1 MPGMARVSSSGDNTG
16 FFGLPRTITGQVPA
30 PCVISLQAVDVTSS
44 SSSQNEPQ
52 KLDALT
58 GGAFSAPTSGERA
71 ARLREWLATDPSVE
85 SMQEVFREMST
96 RDKGAAKAL
105 REKLDELRRAKAQDT
120 LALEWAHKGEALR
133 DAPRINLADAM
144 AWQRDAA
151 KAGAPLSRE
160 PLSTLKNQLAERVK
174 GIEDLQHRAQVQREA
189 SMMMAQRIEMLST
202 KPWEEAQ
209 SQRDTLSADLQRLQ
223 ADGQAL
229 SSDANWA
236 CVDARFPPMLQASG
250 QQLTAVWEAFDA
262 ALTHTVQAAS
272 DPALDLPA
280 VPAWADQLRAART
293 GTSVAPAPAKPRI
306 DPAQRAQAQ
315 AAVQAVLS
323 VLEQE
328 LAQGHGKAS
337 AGAAAAVRQALREQG
352 RWLDEKFEHHAQGV
366 LAAASELEG
375 WQRWRADQIRQDLVT
390 RAEAL
395 FKKVVEK
402 VPAAGPAQSAGDKTP
417 AQDTA
422 LPEAAAPTADQ
433 ADHPTA
439 TEAGDTATAADAVV
453 SAPAIPDPAIP
464 APAAATK
471 DRITWVPAVGGRKM
485 QEALRQLREEWKQ
498 TDQGG
503 LPNHG
508 LWKRFDQA
516 CNRAHKVVE
525 SWLDKVRAES
535 AEHRAQRLA
544 LIEELKAW
552 ATAHAAG
559 PDWKAVNRALYQFSD
574 RWREAGH
581 VSEKVFNEVQPL
593 WKAAFQEA
601 QAPLAAVQKAS
612 LAQRHALI
620 EEAKALSAE
629 PFLRIDAVKTLQQR
643 WQQES
648 QVVALDRRQE
658 QKLWDAFRKPIDEA
672 FQRKTQQRE
681 QAAAAVSA
689 VDQAVIQ
696 AAKALETATQRGDAA
711 QIRAAMQ
718 ALELATRGQAA
729 AGAAASAAP
738 AAIAGPASSAPADT
752 GAGADTTGASTE
764 SSQQSAATEAV
775 AGTPAEQASAA
786 SESVADSALS
796 ADGSA
801 SSPEAVNLE
810 SAADGATHTDAG
822 AGEPATAAQADT
834 PETPAAEA
842 APPAPVPTVAKKP
855 VVAVRGDDRPGQKR
869 TEPATGRDGR
879 GARPGD
885 RGRPGGP
892 GGPGGRD
899 GRDTRGPRD
908 GARGFDRRDGR
919 DGREGFDARGPRL
932 GDTAFRAQRNA
943 LEQAQQTLRKL
954 AAQAHG
960 EALTQLL
967 TAWEQRQA
975 DQVPPLKELGSR
987 LQAPQRQA
995 WVQAVSQTP
1004 SGDAAE
1010 ALLRL
1015 EMAADVPS
1023 PAAQVPARRALQLHM
1038 LTRRNDPAPAQTWT
1052 QDAARVLGAN
1062 YDAEQARR
1070 LQTALKGLLKT
1081 S

>member
-1 MPGMARVSSSGDNTG
+1 MT
-16 FFGLPRTITGQVPA
+16 
-30 PCVISLQAVDVTSS
+30 S
-44 SSSQNEPQ
+44 SSSQNDTQ
-52 KLDALT
+52 TLDTLT

-71 ARLREWLATDPSVE
+71 ARLRVWLATDPSVE

-105 REKLDELRRAKAQDT
+105 REKLDELRRAKAQDS
-120 LALEWAHKGEALR
+120 LAQEWALKGEALR

-160 PLSTLKNQLAERVK
+160 PLSTLKVQLAERVK

-189 SMMMAQRIEMLST
+189 SMMMAQRIEILST
-202 KPWEEAQ
+202 KPWEEAH
-209 SQRDTLSADLQRLQ
+209 SQRDALAADLQRLQ
-223 ADGQAL
+223 ADAQAL
-229 SSDANWA
+229 TSDANWA

-272 DPALDLPA
+272 DLTLELPA

-293 GTSVAPAPAKPRI
+293 GTALAPAPTKPRI

-315 AAVQAVLS
+315 AAVQAVLT

-402 VPAAGPAQSAGDKTP
+402 VPATGPAKLSADKTP
-417 AQDTA
+417 PRVTA
-422 LPEAAAPTADQ
+422 VPEASEVAVPTADQ
-433 ADHPTA
+433 PDHALIAQTSESTGVA
-439 TEAGDTATAADAVV
+439 E
-453 SAPAIPDPAIP
+453 
-464 APAAATK
+464 AAATTAASTAATVTDATTADASDASAAVAAVQATPAPTK
-471 DRITWVPAVGGRKM
+471 ERITWVPAMGGRKM

-552 ATAHAAG
+552 AAAHAAG

-593 WKAAFQEA
+593 WKAAFHEA

-629 PFLRIDAVKTLQQR
+629 PHLRIDAVKSLQQR

-681 QAAAAVSA
+681 QAAAALSA
-689 VDQAVIQ
+689 LDQAVIQ

-718 ALELATRGQAA
+718 ALEQATRGQAA
-729 AGAAASAAP
+729 AAAAAAT
-738 AAIAGPASSAPADT
+738 AAHAEATASSSPDQAS
-752 GAGADTTGASTE
+752 ADTTTE
-764 SSQQSAATEAV
+764 T
-775 AGTPAEQASAA
+775 ASALPPQ
-786 SESVADSALS
+786 DLALG
-796 ADGSA
+796 ANDA
-801 SSPEAVNLE
+801 TTDTPDNTAEEAAE
-810 SAADGATHTDAG
+810 SATAT
-822 AGEPATAAQADT
+822 QSDT
-834 PETPAAEA
+834 SELPAAEA
-842 APPAPVPTVAKKP
+842 AAAVPPAPAPTVAKKP

-892 GGPGGRD
+892 GGRDGRD
-899 GRDTRGPRD
+899 GRDARGPRD
-908 GARGFDRRDGR
+908 SARGFDRRDGR
-919 DGREGFDARGPRL
+919 DGRDGADARGPRL

-975 DQVPPLKELGSR
+975 DQVPPLKELGAR

-995 WVQAVSQTP
+995 WVQAVSQAP

-1023 PAAQVPARRALQLHM
+1023 PAAQVPARRALQLQM

-1052 QDAARVLGAN
+1052 QDTARVLGAS

-1081 S
+1081 G

>member
-1 MPGMARVSSSGDNTG
+1 M
-16 FFGLPRTITGQVPA
+16 
-30 PCVISLQAVDVTSS
+30 TSS
-44 SSSQNEPQ
+44 SLQPDTQ

-71 ARLREWLATDPSVE
+71 ARLREWMATDPSVE
-85 SMQEVFREMST
+85 VMQEVFREMSA

-105 REKLDELRRAKAQDT
+105 RERLDELRRAKAQDS
-120 LALEWAHKGEALR
+120 LALEWAQKGEALR

-160 PLSTLKNQLAERVK
+160 PLSTLKIQLAERVK

-209 SQRDTLSADLQRLQ
+209 SQRDTLATDLQRLQ
-223 ADGQAL
+223 ADAHAL
-229 SSDANWA
+229 TGDANWA
-236 CVDARFPPMLQASG
+236 CVDARFPPMLQSSG
-250 QQLTAVWEAFDA
+250 QQLQAVWEAFDA
-262 ALTHTVQAAS
+262 ALSHTVKAAT
-272 DPALDLPA
+272 DPTLELPA

-293 GTSVAPAPAKPRI
+293 GTAVATAPAKPRI

-315 AAVQAVLS
+315 AAVQAVLA

-337 AGAAAAVRQALREQG
+337 AGAAAAVRQALREHG

-375 WQRWRADQIRQDLVT
+375 WQRWRADQLRQELVA

-402 VPAAGPAQSAGDKTP
+402 MPAAGQTQADQAPEPEAAEVPSTAQAESVPAAGAEGEAVTAKAQ
-417 AQDTA
+417 AQVA
-422 LPEAAAPTADQ
+422 KE
-433 ADHPTA
+433 
-439 TEAGDTATAADAVV
+439 
-453 SAPAIPDPAIP
+453 
-464 APAAATK
+464 
-471 DRITWVPAVGGRKM
+471 RITWVPAMGGRKM
-485 QEALRQLREEWKQ
+485 QETLRQLREEWKQ

-503 LPNHG
+503 LPNHA

-525 SWLDKVRAES
+525 TWLDKVRAES
-535 AEHRAQRLA
+535 AEHRAHRLA
-544 LIEELKAW
+544 LIDELKTW
-552 ATAHAAG
+552 AVAHAAG
-559 PDWKAVNRALYQFSD
+559 PDWKAVSRALHQFSD

-593 WKAAFQEA
+593 WKTAFHEA
-601 QAPLAAVQKAS
+601 QAALAAVQKSS
-612 LAQRHALI
+612 LTQRHALI
-620 EEAKALSAE
+620 EEAKALAAE
-629 PFLRIDAVKTLQQR
+629 PHLRIDAVKALQQR

-648 QVVALDRRQE
+648 LVVALDRRQE

-681 QAAAAVSA
+681 QAAAAHSA
-689 VDQAVIQ
+689 HDQAVLQ
-696 AAKALETATQRGDAA
+696 AAKALEAASQRGDAA

-718 ALELATRGQAA
+718 ALEQATRGQAA
-729 AGAAASAAP
+729 AAASAAVGSVAGLTTEPVPP
-738 AAIAGPASSAPADT
+738 AVTAGDSAGQTPATDGATPVPATGDT
-752 GAGADTTGASTE
+752 GSEGSPAETASVTDAE
-764 SSQQSAATEAV
+764 ASPVDQSTLSAEAAEVSEAV
-775 AGTPAEQASAA
+775 
-786 SESVADSALS
+786 
-796 ADGSA
+796 
-801 SSPEAVNLE
+801 E
-810 SAADGATHTDAG
+810 SAAA
-822 AGEPATAAQADT
+822 PAQA
-834 PETPAAEA
+834 PTPA
-842 APPAPVPTVAKKP
+842 VAKKP
-855 VVAVRGDDRPGQKR
+855 VIAVRGDDRPGQKR
-869 TEPATGRDGR
+869 TEPAAAGRDGR
-879 GARPGD
+879 GARTGD

-892 GGPGGRD
+892 GGRDAGRD
-899 GRDTRGPRD
+899 ARGPRD
-908 GARGFDRRDGR
+908 ARSFDRRE
-919 DGREGFDARGPRL
+919 GREGFEPRGPRL

-975 DQVPPLKELGSR
+975 DQVPPLRELGNR

-995 WVQAVSQTP
+995 WVQAVSQAP
-1004 SGDAAE
+1004 SGDSAE

-1015 EMAADVPS
+1015 EIAADVPT
-1023 PAAQVPARRALQLHM
+1023 PAAHVPARRALQLQM

-1052 QDAARVLGAN
+1052 QDAARVLGAG
-1062 YDAEQARR
+1062 YDADQARR
-1070 LQTALKGLLKT
+1070 LQSALKSLLKN
-1081 S
+1081 

>member
-1 MPGMARVSSSGDNTG
+1 M
-16 FFGLPRTITGQVPA
+16 
-30 PCVISLQAVDVTSS
+30 TSS
-44 SSSQNEPQ
+44 SSQHDTQ
-52 KLDALT
+52 TLDALT
-58 GGAFSAPTSGERA
+58 GGAFSAPTSGERS
-71 ARLREWLATDPSVE
+71 ARLREWLATDPTVE

-105 REKLDELRRAKAQDT
+105 REKLDELRRAKAQEA
-120 LALEWAHKGEALR
+120 LAQEWAHKGEALR

-160 PLSTLKNQLAERVK
+160 PLSTLKIQLAERVK

-202 KPWEEAQ
+202 KPWAEAQ
-209 SQRDTLSADLQRLQ
+209 SQRDTLAADLQRLQ
-223 ADGQAL
+223 ADAQTL
-229 SSDANWA
+229 TSDTNWA

-262 ALTHTVQAAS
+262 ALKHTVQAAS

-293 GTSVAPAPAKPRI
+293 GITAAPAPVKPRI

-315 AAVQAVLS
+315 ASVQAVLT

-402 VPAAGPAQSAGDKTP
+402 VPATGPAKPGGDKTP
-417 AQDTA
+417 SQDTA
-422 LPEAAAPTADQ
+422 VSEAS
-433 ADHPTA
+433 
-439 TEAGDTATAADAVV
+439 VV
-453 SAPAIPDPAIP
+453 SDSAEAT
-464 APAAATK
+464 APAAQTPTEPTK
-471 DRITWVPAVGGRKM
+471 ERITWVPAMGGRKM

-552 ATAHAAG
+552 TVAHAAG

-574 RWREAGH
+574 RWRDAGH

-593 WKAAFQEA
+593 WKAAFHEA

-620 EEAKALSAE
+620 EEALALSAE
-629 PFLRIDAVKTLQQR
+629 PHLRIDAVKTLQQR

-681 QAAAAVSA
+681 QAAAALSA
-689 VDQAVIQ
+689 LDQAVIQ

-718 ALELATRGQAA
+718 ALEQATRGQAA
-729 AGAAASAAP
+729 AAAAASSAQAAAVSRAP
-738 AAIAGPASSAPADT
+738 AP
-752 GAGADTTGASTE
+752 
-764 SSQQSAATEAV
+764 AATEA
-775 AGTPAEQASAA
+775 AGESATRPAASDAQANTPAEPTSSETALAPDAENPDTHAHTDGASPGG
-786 SESVADSALS
+786 E
-796 ADGSA
+796 
-801 SSPEAVNLE
+801 PEAATGT
-810 SAADGATHTDAG
+810 AADAETSAT
-822 AGEPATAAQADT
+822 TA
-834 PETPAAEA
+834 PETTAVAATQ
-842 APPAPVPTVAKKP
+842 PTVAKKP

-869 TEPATGRDGR
+869 TEPVTGRDGR

-899 GRDTRGPRD
+899 SRDARGPRD

-919 DGREGFDARGPRL
+919 EGRDGVDARGPRL

-995 WVQAVSQTP
+995 WVQAVSQAP
-1004 SGDAAE
+1004 SGDATE

-1015 EMAADVPS
+1015 EIAADVPT
-1023 PAAQVPARRALQLHM
+1023 PAAHVPARRALQLQM
-1038 LTRRNDPAPAQTWT
+1038 LTRRNEPAPAQTWA
-1052 QDAARVLGAN
+1052 QDAARVLSAN
-1062 YDAEQARR
+1062 YDTDQARR
-1070 LQTALKGLLKT
+1070 LQSALKGLLKT
-1081 S
+1081 P

>member
-1 MPGMARVSSSGDNTG
+1 M
-16 FFGLPRTITGQVPA
+16 
-30 PCVISLQAVDVTSS
+30 TSS
-44 SSSQNEPQ
+44 SLQPDTQ

-71 ARLREWLATDPSVE
+71 ARLREWMATDPSVE
-85 SMQEVFREMST
+85 VMQEVFREMSA

-105 REKLDELRRAKAQDT
+105 RERLDELRRAKAQDS
-120 LALEWAHKGEALR
+120 LALEWAQKGEALR

-160 PLSTLKNQLAERVK
+160 PLSTLKIQLAERVK

-209 SQRDTLSADLQRLQ
+209 SQRDTLATDLQRLQ
-223 ADGQAL
+223 TDAHAL
-229 SSDANWA
+229 TGDVNWA
-236 CVDARFPPMLQASG
+236 CVDARFPPMLQSSG
-250 QQLTAVWEAFDA
+250 QQLQAVWEAFDA
-262 ALTHTVQAAS
+262 ALSHAVKAAA
-272 DPALDLPA
+272 DPTLELPA

-293 GTSVAPAPAKPRI
+293 GTAVVAAPAKPRI

-315 AAVQAVLS
+315 AAVQAVLA

-375 WQRWRADQIRQDLVT
+375 WQRWRADQLRQELVA

-402 VPAAGPAQSAGDKTP
+402 SPVAVQTKPIKAVKVAPGSATADVMALETPLEPTAHLTASGEVRSTEPSVSTWPAQIDVVPES
-417 AQDTA
+417 
-422 LPEAAAPTADQ
+422 EAAPEPEVVPEVSGMVQ
-433 ADHPTA
+433 A
-439 TEAGDTATAADAVV
+439 ESVQ
-453 SAPAIPDPAIP
+453 
-464 APAAATK
+464 AAAQEREAATPK
-471 DRITWVPAVGGRKM
+471 AETQVAKERITWVPAMGGRKM
-485 QEALRQLREEWKQ
+485 QETLRQLREEWKQ

-503 LPNHG
+503 LPNHA

-535 AEHRAQRLA
+535 AEHRAHRLA
-544 LIEELKAW
+544 LIDELKAW
-552 ATAHAAG
+552 AVAHAAG
-559 PDWKAVNRALYQFSD
+559 PDWKAVSRALHQFSD

-593 WKAAFQEA
+593 WKTAFHEA
-601 QAPLAAVQKAS
+601 QAALAAVQKSS

-620 EEAKALSAE
+620 EEAKALAAE
-629 PFLRIDAVKTLQQR
+629 PHLRIDAVKALQQR

-648 QVVALDRRQE
+648 LVVALDRRQE

-681 QAAAAVSA
+681 QAAAAHSA
-689 VDQAVIQ
+689 HDQAVIQ

-718 ALELATRGQAA
+718 ALEQATRGQAA
-729 AGAAASAAP
+729 AAAAASAA
-738 AAIAGPASSAPADT
+738 AGSDT
-752 GAGADTTGASTE
+752 GA
-764 SSQQSAATEAV
+764 AAQPVLPAV
-775 AGTPAEQASAA
+775 IPAE
-786 SESVADSALS
+786 
-796 ADGSA
+796 
-801 SSPEAVNLE
+801 SP
-810 SAADGATHTDAG
+810 G
-822 AGEPATAAQADT
+822 Q
-834 PETPAAEA
+834 TPAAGDATDAAVQVDAASGGSVAEA
-842 APPAPVPTVAKKP
+842 AGATDAEASPADETTHPEVAAEVVESPADVVAPAPAAPPTVAKKP
-855 VVAVRGDDRPGQKR
+855 VIAVRGDDRPGQKR
-869 TEPATGRDGR
+869 TEPAAAGRDGR
-879 GARPGD
+879 GARAGD

-892 GGPGGRD
+892 GGRDAGRD
-899 GRDTRGPRD
+899 ARGPRD
-908 GARGFDRRDGR
+908 ARSFDRRE
-919 DGREGFDARGPRL
+919 GREGLEPRGPRL

-975 DQVPPLKELGSR
+975 DQVPPLRELGNR

-995 WVQAVSQTP
+995 WVQAVSQAP
-1004 SGDAAE
+1004 SGDSAE

-1015 EMAADVPS
+1015 EIAADVPT
-1023 PAAQVPARRALQLHM
+1023 PAAHVPARRALQLQM

-1052 QDAARVLGAN
+1052 QDAARVLGAG
-1062 YDAEQARR
+1062 YDADQARR
-1070 LQTALKGLLKT
+1070 LQSALKSLLKN
-1081 S
+1081 

>member
-1 MPGMARVSSSGDNTG
+1 
-16 FFGLPRTITGQVPA
+16 
-30 PCVISLQAVDVTSS
+30 VTSS
-44 SSSQNEPQ
+44 SSQHDTQ
-52 KLDALT
+52 TLDALT
-58 GGAFSAPTSGERA
+58 GGAFSAPTSGERS

-105 REKLDELRRAKAQDT
+105 REKLDELRRAKAQEA
-120 LALEWAHKGEALR
+120 LAQEWAHKGEALR

-160 PLSTLKNQLAERVK
+160 PLSTLKIQLAERVK

-202 KPWEEAQ
+202 KPWAEAQ
-209 SQRDTLSADLQRLQ
+209 SQRDTLAADLQRLQ
-223 ADGQAL
+223 ADAQTL
-229 SSDANWA
+229 TSDTNWA

-262 ALTHTVQAAS
+262 ALKHTVQAAS

-280 VPAWADQLRAART
+280 VPAWADQLRAVRT
-293 GTSVAPAPAKPRI
+293 GITAAPAPVKPRI

-315 AAVQAVLS
+315 ASVQAVLT

-402 VPAAGPAQSAGDKTP
+402 VPATGPAKPGGDKTP
-417 AQDTA
+417 SQDTA
-422 LPEAAAPTADQ
+422 VSEAS
-433 ADHPTA
+433 
-439 TEAGDTATAADAVV
+439 VV
-453 SAPAIPDPAIP
+453 SDSAEAT
-464 APAAATK
+464 APAAQTPTEPTK
-471 DRITWVPAVGGRKM
+471 ERITWVPAMGGRKM

-552 ATAHAAG
+552 TVAHAAG

-574 RWREAGH
+574 RWRDAGH

-593 WKAAFQEA
+593 WKAAFHEA

-620 EEAKALSAE
+620 EEAQALSAE
-629 PFLRIDAVKTLQQR
+629 PHLRIDAVKTLQQR

-658 QKLWDAFRKPIDEA
+658 QKLWDAFRKRRLKLP
-672 FQRKTQQRE
+672 
-681 QAAAAVSA
+681 
-689 VDQAVIQ
+689 
-696 AAKALETATQRGDAA
+696 
-711 QIRAAMQ
+711 
-718 ALELATRGQAA
+718 
-729 AGAAASAAP
+729 P
-738 AAIAGPASSAPADT
+738 N
-752 GAGADTTGASTE
+752 
-764 SSQQSAATEAV
+764 AATL
-775 AGTPAEQASAA
+775 PR
-786 SESVADSALS
+786 SVLPCRRWSK
-796 ADGSA
+796 
-801 SSPEAVNLE
+801 P
-810 SAADGATHTDAG
+810 
-822 AGEPATAAQADT
+822 
-834 PETPAAEA
+834 
-842 APPAPVPTVAKKP
+842 P
-855 VVAVRGDDRPGQKR
+855 VV
-869 TEPATGRDGR
+869 
-879 GARPGD
+879 
-885 RGRPGGP
+885 
-892 GGPGGRD
+892 
-899 GRDTRGPRD
+899 
-908 GARGFDRRDGR
+908 RR
-919 DGREGFDARGPRL
+919 
-932 GDTAFRAQRNA
+932 
-943 LEQAQQTLRKL
+943 
-954 AAQAHG
+954 
-960 EALTQLL
+960 
-967 TAWEQRQA
+967 
-975 DQVPPLKELGSR
+975 
-987 LQAPQRQA
+987 PQRRRPRRRRQ
-995 WVQAVSQTP
+995 
-1004 SGDAAE
+1004 
-1010 ALLRL
+1010 RL
-1015 EMAADVPS
+1015 
-1023 PAAQVPARRALQLHM
+1023 
-1038 LTRRNDPAPAQTWT
+1038 
-1052 QDAARVLGAN
+1052 
-1062 YDAEQARR
+1062 
-1070 LQTALKGLLKT
+1070 
-1081 S
+1081 

>member
-1 MPGMARVSSSGDNTG
+1 M
-16 FFGLPRTITGQVPA
+16 
-30 PCVISLQAVDVTSS
+30 TSS
-44 SSSQNEPQ
+44 SSQHDTQ
-52 KLDALT
+52 TLDALT
-58 GGAFSAPTSGERA
+58 GGAFSAPTSGERS

-105 REKLDELRRAKAQDT
+105 REKLDELRRAKAQEA
-120 LALEWAHKGEALR
+120 LAQEWAHKGEALR

-160 PLSTLKNQLAERVK
+160 PLSTLKIQLAERVK

-202 KPWEEAQ
+202 KPWAEAQ
-209 SQRDTLSADLQRLQ
+209 SQRDTLAADLQRLQ
-223 ADGQAL
+223 ADAQTL
-229 SSDANWA
+229 TSDTNWA

-262 ALTHTVQAAS
+262 ALKHTVLAAS

-293 GTSVAPAPAKPRI
+293 GITAAPAPVKPRI

-315 AAVQAVLS
+315 ASVQAVLT

-337 AGAAAAVRQALREQG
+337 AGAAAAVRRALREQG

-402 VPAAGPAQSAGDKTP
+402 VPATGPAKPGGDKTP
-417 AQDTA
+417 SQDTA
-422 LPEAAAPTADQ
+422 VSEAS
-433 ADHPTA
+433 
-439 TEAGDTATAADAVV
+439 VV
-453 SAPAIPDPAIP
+453 SDSAEAT
-464 APAAATK
+464 APAAQTPTEPTK
-471 DRITWVPAVGGRKM
+471 ERITWVPAMGGRKM

-552 ATAHAAG
+552 TVAHAAG

-574 RWREAGH
+574 RWRDAGH

-593 WKAAFQEA
+593 WKAAFHEA

-620 EEAKALSAE
+620 EEAQALSAE
-629 PFLRIDAVKTLQQR
+629 PHLRIDAVKTLQQR

-681 QAAAAVSA
+681 QAAAALSA
-689 VDQAVIQ
+689 LDQAVIQ

-718 ALELATRGQAA
+718 ALEQATRGQAA
-729 AGAAASAAP
+729 AAAAASSAQAAAVSRAP
-738 AAIAGPASSAPADT
+738 AP
-752 GAGADTTGASTE
+752 
-764 SSQQSAATEAV
+764 AATEA
-775 AGTPAEQASAA
+775 AGESAPRPAASDAQANTPAEPTSSETALAPDAENPDTHAHTDGASPGG
-786 SESVADSALS
+786 E
-796 ADGSA
+796 
-801 SSPEAVNLE
+801 PEAATGT
-810 SAADGATHTDAG
+810 AADAETSATTAPETT
-822 AGEPATAAQADT
+822 AVAAAQ
-834 PETPAAEA
+834 
-842 APPAPVPTVAKKP
+842 PTVAKKP

-869 TEPATGRDGR
+869 TEPVTGRDGR

-885 RGRPGGP
+885 RGRPS
-892 GGPGGRD
+892 GPGGRD
-899 GRDTRGPRD
+899 SRDARGPRD

-919 DGREGFDARGPRL
+919 EGRDGVDARGPRL

-995 WVQAVSQTP
+995 WVQAVSQAP
-1004 SGDAAE
+1004 SGDATE

-1015 EMAADVPS
+1015 EIAADVPT
-1023 PAAQVPARRALQLHM
+1023 PAAHVPARRALQLQM
-1038 LTRRNDPAPAQTWT
+1038 LTRRNEPAPAQTWA
-1052 QDAARVLGAN
+1052 QDAARVLSAN
-1062 YDAEQARR
+1062 YDTDQARR
-1070 LQTALKGLLKT
+1070 LQSALKGLLKT
-1081 S
+1081 P

>member
-1 MPGMARVSSSGDNTG
+1 M
-16 FFGLPRTITGQVPA
+16 
-30 PCVISLQAVDVTSS
+30 TSS
-44 SSSQNEPQ
+44 SSQHDTQ
-52 KLDALT
+52 TLDALT
-58 GGAFSAPTSGERA
+58 GGAFSAPTSGERS
-71 ARLREWLATDPSVE
+71 ARLREWLATDPTVE

-105 REKLDELRRAKAQDT
+105 REKLDELRRAKAQDA
-120 LALEWAHKGEALR
+120 LAQEWAHKGEALR

-160 PLSTLKNQLAERVK
+160 PLSTLKIQLAERVK

-209 SQRDTLSADLQRLQ
+209 SQRDTLAADLQRLQ
-223 ADGQAL
+223 ADAQTL
-229 SSDANWA
+229 TSDTNWA

-250 QQLTAVWEAFDA
+250 QQLMAVWEAFDA
-262 ALTHTVQAAS
+262 ALKHTVLAAS

-293 GTSVAPAPAKPRI
+293 GITAAPAPVKPRI

-315 AAVQAVLS
+315 AAVQAVLT

-402 VPAAGPAQSAGDKTP
+402 VPATGPAKPGGDKTP
-417 AQDTA
+417 SQDTA
-422 LPEAAAPTADQ
+422 VPEAS
-433 ADHPTA
+433 
-439 TEAGDTATAADAVV
+439 VV
-453 SAPAIPDPAIP
+453 SDPAEAT
-464 APAAATK
+464 APAAQTPTEPTK
-471 DRITWVPAVGGRKM
+471 ERITWVPAMGGRKM

-552 ATAHAAG
+552 AVAHAAG

-574 RWREAGH
+574 RWRDAGH

-593 WKAAFQEA
+593 WKAAFHEA

-620 EEAKALSAE
+620 EEAQALSAE
-629 PFLRIDAVKTLQQR
+629 PHLRIDAVKTLQQR

-681 QAAAAVSA
+681 QAAAALSA
-689 VDQAVIQ
+689 LDQAVIQ

-718 ALELATRGQAA
+718 ALEQATRGQAA
-729 AGAAASAAP
+729 AAAAASSAQAAAVSRAP
-738 AAIAGPASSAPADT
+738 APTAPEAAGESASP
-752 GAGADTTGASTE
+752 
-764 SSQQSAATEAV
+764 
-775 AGTPAEQASAA
+775 PAA
-786 SESVADSALS
+786 SD
-796 ADGSA
+796 
-801 SSPEAVNLE
+801 
-810 SAADGATHTDAG
+810 
-822 AGEPATAAQADT
+822 AQADT
-834 PETPAAEA
+834 PAEPTSSETALAPDAENPDTQAHTDGASPAGEAEA
-842 APPAPVPTVAKKP
+842 AT
-855 VVAVRGDDRPGQKR
+855 R
-869 TEPATGRDGR
+869 TA
-879 GARPGD
+879 
-885 RGRPGGP
+885 
-892 GGPGGRD
+892 
-899 GRDTRGPRD
+899 
-908 GARGFDRRDGR
+908 
-919 DGREGFDARGPRL
+919 
-932 GDTAFRAQRNA
+932 
-943 LEQAQQTLRKL
+943 
-954 AAQAHG
+954 
-960 EALTQLL
+960 
-967 TAWEQRQA
+967 
-975 DQVPPLKELGSR
+975 S
-987 LQAPQRQA
+987 
-995 WVQAVSQTP
+995 
-1004 SGDAAE
+1004 
-1010 ALLRL
+1010 
-1015 EMAADVPS
+1015 
-1023 PAAQVPARRALQLHM
+1023 
-1038 LTRRNDPAPAQTWT
+1038 
-1052 QDAARVLGAN
+1052 
-1062 YDAEQARR
+1062 DAE
-1070 LQTALKGLLKT
+1070 T
-1081 S
+1081 SA

>member
-1 MPGMARVSSSGDNTG
+1 M
-16 FFGLPRTITGQVPA
+16 
-30 PCVISLQAVDVTSS
+30 TSS
-44 SSSQNEPQ
+44 SSNDTQNF
-52 KLDALT
+52 DALT

-71 ARLREWLATDPSVE
+71 ARLREWMATDPSVE
-85 SMQEVFREMST
+85 VMQDVFREMST

-105 REKLDELRRAKAQDT
+105 RERLDELRRAKAQDS
-120 LALEWAHKGEALR
+120 LALEWAHKGETLR

-160 PLSTLKNQLAERVK
+160 PLATLKNQLAERVK

-209 SQRDTLSADLQRLQ
+209 SQRDTLAADLQRLQ
-223 ADGQAL
+223 SDAHAL
-229 SSDANWA
+229 TTDANWA
-236 CVDARFPPMLQASG
+236 CVDARFPPMLQSSS
-250 QQLTAVWEAFDA
+250 QQLLAVWEAFDA
-262 ALTHTVQAAS
+262 ALSHTILAAA
-272 DPALDLPA
+272 DATLELPA

-293 GTSVAPAPAKPRI
+293 GTTIAPAPAKPRI

-337 AGAAAAVRQALREQG
+337 AGAAADVRQALREHG

-375 WQRWRADQIRQDLVT
+375 WQRWRADQIRQELVT

-402 VPAAGPAQSAGDKTP
+402 VASEPTP
-417 AQDTA
+417 ATPQAVSATA
-422 LPEAAAPTADQ
+422 VPVSDAKAETP
-433 ADHPTA
+433 
-439 TEAGDTATAADAVV
+439 TEATAEVAAEATAAPL
-453 SAPAIPDPAIP
+453 APVQ
-464 APAAATK
+464 ATPTQSK
-471 DRITWVPAVGGRKM
+471 ERITWVPAMGGRKM

-503 LPNHG
+503 LPNHA

-535 AEHRAQRLA
+535 AEHRAHRLA

-612 LAQRHALI
+612 LTQRHALI
-620 EEAKALSAE
+620 DEAKALAAE
-629 PFLRIDAVKTLQQR
+629 THLRIDAVKSLQQR

-681 QAAAAVSA
+681 QAAAAHNA
-689 VDQAVIQ
+689 HDQAVLQ
-696 AAKALETATQRGDAA
+696 AAKALEVASQRGDAA
-711 QIRAAMQ
+711 EIRTAMQ
-718 ALELATRGQAA
+718 ALEQATRGQAA
-729 AGAAASAAP
+729 SAAQAVDSGAPTAAATPAGVTSDATASAAVVAPAPSEAAASTDNAQVPVSSESDAAAEAATQAESSSSP
-738 AAIAGPASSAPADT
+738 ESTTDAIADEAVTAPEASAESAPAD
-752 GAGADTTGASTE
+752 
-764 SSQQSAATEAV
+764 V
-775 AGTPAEQASAA
+775 A
-786 SESVADSALS
+786 
-796 ADGSA
+796 
-801 SSPEAVNLE
+801 
-810 SAADGATHTDAG
+810 
-822 AGEPATAAQADT
+822 
-834 PETPAAEA
+834 
-842 APPAPVPTVAKKP
+842 PAPAPTVAKKP
-855 VVAVRGDDRPGQKR
+855 VIAVRGDDRPGQKR
-869 TEPATGRDGR
+869 AEPAATGRDSR
-879 GARPGD
+879 GRPGD
-885 RGRPGGP
+885 RGRPGG
-892 GGPGGRD
+892 RD
-899 GRDTRGPRD
+899 GRDGGRDARGPRD
-908 GARGFDRRDGR
+908 ARGFDRRE
-919 DGREGFDARGPRL
+919 GREGFEPRGPRL
-932 GDTAFRAQRNA
+932 GDAAFRAQRQA

-975 DQVPPLKELGSR
+975 DHVPPLRELGSR

-995 WVQAVSQTP
+995 WVQAISQTP
-1004 SGDAAE
+1004 SGDAAQ

-1015 EMAADVPS
+1015 EMAADVPT
-1023 PAAQVPARRALQLHM
+1023 PAAHVPARRALQLQM

-1052 QDAARVLGAN
+1052 QDAAQVLGSG

-1070 LQTALKGLLKT
+1070 LQNALKALLKN

>member
-1 MPGMARVSSSGDNTG
+1 M
-16 FFGLPRTITGQVPA
+16 
-30 PCVISLQAVDVTSS
+30 TSS
-44 SSSQNEPQ
+44 SSQHDTQ
-52 KLDALT
+52 TLDALT
-58 GGAFSAPTSGERA
+58 GGAFSAPTSGERS
-71 ARLREWLATDPSVE
+71 ARLREWLATDPTVE

-105 REKLDELRRAKAQDT
+105 REKLDELRRAKAQDA
-120 LALEWAHKGEALR
+120 LAQEWAHKGEALR

-160 PLSTLKNQLAERVK
+160 PLSTLKIQLAERVK

-209 SQRDTLSADLQRLQ
+209 SQRDTLAADLQRLQ
-223 ADGQAL
+223 ADAQTL
-229 SSDANWA
+229 TSDTNWA

-262 ALTHTVQAAS
+262 ALKHTVLAAS

-293 GTSVAPAPAKPRI
+293 GITAAPAPVKPRI

-315 AAVQAVLS
+315 AAVQAVLT

-402 VPAAGPAQSAGDKTP
+402 VPATGPAKPGGDKTP
-417 AQDTA
+417 SQDTA
-422 LPEAAAPTADQ
+422 VPEAS
-433 ADHPTA
+433 
-439 TEAGDTATAADAVV
+439 VV
-453 SAPAIPDPAIP
+453 SDPAEAT
-464 APAAATK
+464 APAAQTPTEPTK
-471 DRITWVPAVGGRKM
+471 ERITWVPAMGGRKM

-552 ATAHAAG
+552 AVEHAAG

-574 RWREAGH
+574 RWRDAGH

-593 WKAAFQEA
+593 WKAAFHEA

-620 EEAKALSAE
+620 EEAQALSAE
-629 PFLRIDAVKTLQQR
+629 PHLRIDAVKTLQQR

-681 QAAAAVSA
+681 QAAAALSA
-689 VDQAVIQ
+689 LDQAVIQ

-718 ALELATRGQAA
+718 ALEQATRGQAA
-729 AGAAASAAP
+729 AAAAASSAQAAAVSRAP
-738 AAIAGPASSAPADT
+738 A
-752 GAGADTTGASTE
+752 
-764 SSQQSAATEAV
+764 
-775 AGTPAEQASAA
+775 
-786 SESVADSALS
+786 
-796 ADGSA
+796 
-801 SSPEAVNLE
+801 
-810 SAADGATHTDAG
+810 
-822 AGEPATAAQADT
+822 
-834 PETPAAEA
+834 
-842 APPAPVPTVAKKP
+842 
-855 VVAVRGDDRPGQKR
+855 
-869 TEPATGRDGR
+869 
-879 GARPGD
+879 
-885 RGRPGGP
+885 
-892 GGPGGRD
+892 
-899 GRDTRGPRD
+899 
-908 GARGFDRRDGR
+908 
-919 DGREGFDARGPRL
+919 
-932 GDTAFRAQRNA
+932 
-943 LEQAQQTLRKL
+943 
-954 AAQAHG
+954 
-960 EALTQLL
+960 
-967 TAWEQRQA
+967 
-975 DQVPPLKELGSR
+975 
-987 LQAPQRQA
+987 
-995 WVQAVSQTP
+995 
-1004 SGDAAE
+1004 
-1010 ALLRL
+1010 
-1015 EMAADVPS
+1015 
-1023 PAAQVPARRALQLHM
+1023 
-1038 LTRRNDPAPAQTWT
+1038 
-1052 QDAARVLGAN
+1052 
-1062 YDAEQARR
+1062 
-1070 LQTALKGLLKT
+1070 
-1081 S
+1081 

>member
-1 MPGMARVSSSGDNTG
+1 MR
-16 FFGLPRTITGQVPA
+16 LP
-30 PCVISLQAVDVTSS
+30 LQAVDVTSS
-44 SSSQNEPQ
+44 SSQTDTQ

-58 GGAFSAPTSGERA
+58 GGAFSAPTSGERS
-71 ARLREWLATDPSVE
+71 ARLREWLATDPPVD

-160 PLSTLKNQLAERVK
+160 PLSTLKIQLAERVK

-202 KPWEEAQ
+202 KPWQEAQ

-223 ADGQAL
+223 ADGLAL
-229 SSDANWA
+229 TSDANWA

-262 ALTHTVQAAS
+262 ALTHTVQAAG

-293 GTSVAPAPAKPRI
+293 GTPVAPTPAKPRI

-375 WQRWRADQIRQDLVT
+375 WQRWRADQIRQDLVA

-402 VPAAGPAQSAGDKTP
+402 VPATGPAQPVGDKTP
-417 AQDTA
+417 AQDTP
-422 LPEAAAPTADQ
+422 LPEAVAPTADQ
-433 ADHPTA
+433 PDLPTV
-439 TEAGDTATAADAVV
+439 TEAGDTATPADADV
-453 SAPAIPDPAIP
+453 SAPAIPAP
-464 APAAATK
+464 APATK

-525 SWLDKVRAES
+525 GWLDKVRAES

-552 ATAHAAG
+552 AAAHAAG

-729 AGAAASAAP
+729 AAAAAA
-738 AAIAGPASSAPADT
+738 
-752 GAGADTTGASTE
+752 
-764 SSQQSAATEAV
+764 
-775 AGTPAEQASAA
+775 ASAA
-786 SESVADSALS
+786 SESVADSAPS

-801 SSPEAVNLE
+801 PAPGAGSLE
-810 SAADGATHTDAG
+810 SPAHADGATHTDAG
-822 AGEPATAAQADT
+822 TGEPATAAQADT
-834 PETPAAEA
+834 TETPAAEA
-842 APPAPVPTVAKKP
+842 PPPAPVPTVAKKP

-899 GRDTRGPRD
+899 GRDARGPRD
-908 GARGFDRRDGR
+908 GARGFDRREGR
-919 DGREGFDARGPRL
+919 DGREGFEARGPRL

-1023 PAAQVPARRALQLHM
+1023 PAAQVNARRALQLQM

-1052 QDAARVLGAN
+1052 QDAARVLGAR

>member
-1 MPGMARVSSSGDNTG
+1 M
-16 FFGLPRTITGQVPA
+16 
-30 PCVISLQAVDVTSS
+30 TSS
-44 SSSQNEPQ
+44 SSQHDTQ
-52 KLDALT
+52 TLDALT
-58 GGAFSAPTSGERA
+58 GGAFSAPTSGERS

-105 REKLDELRRAKAQDT
+105 REKLDELRRAKAQEA
-120 LALEWAHKGEALR
+120 LAQEWAHKGEALR

-160 PLSTLKNQLAERVK
+160 PLSTLKIQLAERVK

-202 KPWEEAQ
+202 KPWAEAQ
-209 SQRDTLSADLQRLQ
+209 SQRDTLAADLQRLQ
-223 ADGQAL
+223 ADAQTL
-229 SSDANWA
+229 TSDTNWA

-262 ALTHTVQAAS
+262 ALKHTVLAAS

-293 GTSVAPAPAKPRI
+293 GITAAPAPAKPRI

-315 AAVQAVLS
+315 ASVQAVLT

-402 VPAAGPAQSAGDKTP
+402 VPATGPAKPGGDKTP
-417 AQDTA
+417 SQDTA
-422 LPEAAAPTADQ
+422 VSEAS
-433 ADHPTA
+433 
-439 TEAGDTATAADAVV
+439 VV
-453 SAPAIPDPAIP
+453 SDSAEAT
-464 APAAATK
+464 APAAQTPTEPTK
-471 DRITWVPAVGGRKM
+471 ERITWVPAMGGRKM

-552 ATAHAAG
+552 AVEHAAG

-574 RWREAGH
+574 RWRDAGH

-593 WKAAFQEA
+593 WKAAFHEA

-620 EEAKALSAE
+620 EEAQALSAE
-629 PFLRIDAVKTLQQR
+629 PHLRIDAVKTLQQR

-681 QAAAAVSA
+681 QAAAALSA
-689 VDQAVIQ
+689 LDQAVIQ

-718 ALELATRGQAA
+718 ALEQATRGQAA
-729 AGAAASAAP
+729 AAAAASSAQAAAVSRAP
-738 AAIAGPASSAPADT
+738 AP
-752 GAGADTTGASTE
+752 
-764 SSQQSAATEAV
+764 AATEA
-775 AGTPAEQASAA
+775 AGESAPRPAASDAQANTPAEPTSSETALAPDAENPDTHAHTDGASPGG
-786 SESVADSALS
+786 E
-796 ADGSA
+796 
-801 SSPEAVNLE
+801 PEA
-810 SAADGATHTDAG
+810 AT
-822 AGEPATAAQADT
+822 ATAADAET
-834 PETPAAEA
+834 SATTAPETTAAA
-842 APPAPVPTVAKKP
+842 ATQPTVAKKP

-869 TEPATGRDGR
+869 TEPVTGRDGR

-899 GRDTRGPRD
+899 SRDARGPRD

-919 DGREGFDARGPRL
+919 EGRDGVDARGPRL

-995 WVQAVSQTP
+995 WVQAVSQAP
-1004 SGDAAE
+1004 SGDATE

-1015 EMAADVPS
+1015 EIAADVPT
-1023 PAAQVPARRALQLHM
+1023 PAAHVPARRALQLQM
-1038 LTRRNDPAPAQTWT
+1038 LTRRNEPAPAQTWA
-1052 QDAARVLGAN
+1052 QDAARVLSAN
-1062 YDAEQARR
+1062 YDTDQARR
-1070 LQTALKGLLKT
+1070 LQSALKGLLKT
-1081 S
+1081 P

>member
-1 MPGMARVSSSGDNTG
+1 
-16 FFGLPRTITGQVPA
+16 L
-30 PCVISLQAVDVTSS
+30 CVSLQAVDVTSS
-44 SSSQNEPQ
+44 SSNDSQ
-52 KLDALT
+52 KFDALT

-71 ARLREWLATDPSVE
+71 ARLREWLATDPSVDV
-85 SMQEVFREMST
+85 MQDVFREMST

-105 REKLDELRRAKAQDT
+105 RERLDELRRAKAQDS

-160 PLSTLKNQLAERVK
+160 PLATLKNQLAERVK

-189 SMMMAQRIEMLST
+189 SMMMAQRIEILST

-209 SQRDTLSADLQRLQ
+209 AQRETLAGDLQRLQ
-223 ADGQAL
+223 SDVQAL
-229 SSDANWA
+229 TADANWA
-236 CVDARFPPMLQASG
+236 CVDARFPPMLQSSS
-250 QQLTAVWEAFDA
+250 QQLLAVWEAFDA
-262 ALTHTVQAAS
+262 ALTHTVLAAADS
-272 DPALDLPA
+272 ALELPA
-280 VPAWADQLRAART
+280 VPAWADQLRAARS
-293 GTSVAPAPAKPRI
+293 GTTVAPAPVKPRI

-315 AAVQAVLS
+315 AAVQAVLA

-337 AGAAAAVRQALREQG
+337 AGAAADVRQALREHA

-375 WQRWRADQIRQDLVT
+375 WQRWRADQIRQELVA

-395 FKKVVEK
+395 FKKVVDK
-402 VPAAGPAQSAGDKTP
+402 VPAKPVKHAPAKASPATSDEAAEQVVATPEGLAPGAEASLPPEVEPIPETQLDTP
-417 AQDTA
+417 AQTVA
-422 LPEAAAPTADQ
+422 EPVAQPESPAAP
-433 ADHPTA
+433 PK
-439 TEAGDTATAADAVV
+439 E
-453 SAPAIPDPAIP
+453 
-464 APAAATK
+464 
-471 DRITWVPAVGGRKM
+471 RITWVPAMGGRKM
-485 QEALRQLREEWKQ
+485 QETLRQLREEWKQ

-503 LPNHG
+503 LPNHA

-525 SWLDKVRAES
+525 GWLDKVRAES

-552 ATAHAAG
+552 AASHAAG

-612 LAQRHALI
+612 LTQRHALI
-620 EEAKALSAE
+620 DEAKALAAE
-629 PFLRIDAVKTLQQR
+629 PHLRIDAVKSLQQR

-658 QKLWDAFRKPIDEA
+658 QKLWDAFRQPIDEA

-681 QAAAAVSA
+681 QAAAAHSA
-689 VDQAVIQ
+689 HDHAVMQ
-696 AAKALETATQRGDAA
+696 AAKALEAASQRGDAA
-711 QIRAAMQ
+711 AIRAAMQ
-718 ALELATRGQAA
+718 ALEQATRGQAA
-729 AGAAASAAP
+729 AAAQADAAGAAANAAAP
-738 AAIAGPASSAPADT
+738 VATS
-752 GAGADTTGASTE
+752 
-764 SSQQSAATEAV
+764 SAATEA
-775 AGTPAEQASAA
+775 PALTDASAA
-786 SESVADSALS
+786 ADRASE
-796 ADGSA
+796 
-801 SSPEAVNLE
+801 
-810 SAADGATHTDAG
+810 ATPPDAG
-822 AGEPATAAQADT
+822 AALAGDAPAAVESASEASEPSAAVDDTVVASEPSAEPA
-834 PETPAAEA
+834 AAEV
-842 APPAPVPTVAKKP
+842 APPPAPTVAKKP
-855 VVAVRGDDRPGQKR
+855 VIAVRGDDRPGQKR
-869 TEPATGRDGR
+869 AEPAPAGRDGR
-879 GARPGD
+879 GGRPGD
-885 RGRPGGP
+885 RGRA
-892 GGPGGRD
+892 GGRD
-899 GRDTRGPRD
+899 GREGGRDARGPRD
-908 GARGFDRRDGR
+908 ARGFDRRDGR
-919 DGREGFDARGPRL
+919 EGFEPRGPRL
-932 GDTAFRAQRNA
+932 GDAAFRAQRQA

-975 DQVPPLKELGSR
+975 DQVPPLRELGNR

-995 WVQAVSQTP
+995 WVQAVAQAP
-1004 SGDAAE
+1004 SGDAAQ

-1015 EMAADVPS
+1015 EMAADVPT
-1023 PAAQVPARRALQLHM
+1023 PAAHVPARRALQLQM

-1052 QDAARVLGAN
+1052 QDAAQVLGSG

-1070 LQTALKGLLKT
+1070 LQAALKSLLKN

>member
-1 MPGMARVSSSGDNTG
+1 MAWRQVAQASCSGDNTG
-16 FFGLPRTITGQVPA
+16 LSGQRRTVKGQAPA

-44 SSSQNEPQ
+44 SSSHHDTQQ
-52 KLDALT
+52 LDALT

-71 ARLREWLATDPSVE
+71 ARLREWLATDPPVDT
-85 SMQEVFREMST
+85 MQEVFREMST

-105 REKLDELRRAKAQDT
+105 REKLDELRRAKAQDS

-160 PLSTLKNQLAERVK
+160 PLSTLKIQLAERVK

-209 SQRDTLSADLQRLQ
+209 SQRDTLAADLQRLQ
-223 ADGQAL
+223 ADAHAL
-229 SSDANWA
+229 TTDANWA
-236 CVDARFPPMLQASG
+236 SVDPRFPPMLQASG
-250 QQLTAVWEAFDA
+250 QQLIAVWEAFDA
-262 ALTHTVQAAS
+262 ALKLTVQAAS

-280 VPAWADQLRAART
+280 VPAWADQLRAARA
-293 GTSVAPAPAKPRI
+293 GTTLAAAAAKPRI

-315 AAVQAVLS
+315 AAVQAVLT

-375 WQRWRADQIRQDLVT
+375 WQRWRADQIRQDLVA

-402 VPAAGPAQSAGDKTP
+402 VPATGAPKTAP
-417 AQDTA
+417 EAP
-422 LPEAAAPTADQ
+422 PEAASGTAPESATESVQALDAAVTAPTAEQPVDP
-433 ADHPTA
+433 A
-439 TEAGDTATAADAVV
+439 
-453 SAPAIPDPAIP
+453 SAPAHPSA
-464 APAAATK
+464 AEGSLAAAGEEAQASTTTAPMPTPPSAAK
-471 DRITWVPAVGGRKM
+471 ERITWVPVMGGRKM
-485 QEALRQLREEWKQ
+485 QETLRQLREEWKQ

-525 SWLDKVRAES
+525 TWLDKVRAET
-535 AEHRAQRLA
+535 AEHRAHRLA
-544 LIEELKAW
+544 LIEELKTW
-552 ATAHAAG
+552 AAAHAAG

-620 EEAKALSAE
+620 EEAQALSAE
-629 PFLRIDAVKTLQQR
+629 PQLRIDAVKALQQR

-681 QAAAAVSA
+681 QAAAAHSA
-689 VDQAVIQ
+689 LDQAVIQ

-718 ALELATRGQAA
+718 ALEQATRGQAA
-729 AGAAASAAP
+729 AAAAASAAT
-738 AAIAGPASSAPADT
+738 PASSQS
-752 GAGADTTGASTE
+752 ASTT
-764 SSQQSAATEAV
+764 ST
-775 AGTPAEQASAA
+775 AA
-786 SESVADSALS
+786 SQA
-796 ADGSA
+796 
-801 SSPEAVNLE
+801 SPEA
-810 SAADGATHTDAG
+810 TR
-822 AGEPATAAQADT
+822 ATAD
-834 PETPAAEA
+834 AAEA
-842 APPAPVPTVAKKP
+842 SVPDAAAPQVAAAAADSEVTPTAGRGAGDTPAVEAQDVAPDVAQDAAQDTAASPEAQAPAAPPPPVVKKP
-855 VVAVRGDDRPGQKR
+855 VIAVRGDDRPGQKR

-885 RGRPGGP
+885 RGRPGS
-892 GGPGGRD
+892 PGGRE
-899 GRDTRGPRD
+899 GRDARGPRD
-908 GARGFDRRDGR
+908 GARGFDRREGR
-919 DGREGFDARGPRL
+919 DGFEPRGPRL

-943 LEQAQQTLRKL
+943 LEQAQQALRKL

-967 TAWEQRQA
+967 AAWEQRQA

-995 WVQAVSQTP
+995 WVQAVSQAP

-1015 EMAADVPS
+1015 EMAADVPT
-1023 PAAQVPARRALQLHM
+1023 PAAQVPARRALQLQM
-1038 LTRRNDPAPAQTWT
+1038 LTRRNDPAPAQTWA
-1052 QDAARVLGAN
+1052 QDAARVLGSR
-1062 YDAEQARR
+1062 YDADQARR
-1070 LQTALKGLLKT
+1070 LQNALKGLLKT
-1081 S
+1081 Q

>member
-1 MPGMARVSSSGDNTG
+1 M
-16 FFGLPRTITGQVPA
+16 
-30 PCVISLQAVDVTSS
+30 TSS
-44 SSSQNEPQ
+44 SSQHDTQ
-52 KLDALT
+52 TLDALT
-58 GGAFSAPTSGERA
+58 GGAFSAPTSGERS

-105 REKLDELRRAKAQDT
+105 REKLDELRRAKAQEA
-120 LALEWAHKGEALR
+120 LAQEWAHKGEALR

-160 PLSTLKNQLAERVK
+160 PLSTLKIQLAERVK

-202 KPWEEAQ
+202 KPWAEAQ
-209 SQRDTLSADLQRLQ
+209 SQRDTLAADLQRLQ
-223 ADGQAL
+223 ADAQTL
-229 SSDANWA
+229 TSDTNWA

-262 ALTHTVQAAS
+262 ALKHTVQAAS

-293 GTSVAPAPAKPRI
+293 GITAAPAPVKPRI

-315 AAVQAVLS
+315 ASVQAVLT

-337 AGAAAAVRQALREQG
+337 AGAAAAVRRALREQG

-402 VPAAGPAQSAGDKTP
+402 VPATGPAKPGGDKTP
-417 AQDTA
+417 SQDTA
-422 LPEAAAPTADQ
+422 VSEAS
-433 ADHPTA
+433 
-439 TEAGDTATAADAVV
+439 VV
-453 SAPAIPDPAIP
+453 SDSAEAT
-464 APAAATK
+464 APAAQTPTEPTK
-471 DRITWVPAVGGRKM
+471 ERITWVPAMGGRKM

-552 ATAHAAG
+552 AVAHAAG

-574 RWREAGH
+574 RWRDAGH

-593 WKAAFQEA
+593 WKAAFHEA

-620 EEAKALSAE
+620 EEAQALSAE
-629 PFLRIDAVKTLQQR
+629 PHLRIDAVKTLQQR

-681 QAAAAVSA
+681 QAAAALSA
-689 VDQAVIQ
+689 LDQAVIQ

-718 ALELATRGQAA
+718 ALEQATRGQAA
-729 AGAAASAAP
+729 AAAAASSAQAAAVSRAP
-738 AAIAGPASSAPADT
+738 AP
-752 GAGADTTGASTE
+752 
-764 SSQQSAATEAV
+764 AATEA
-775 AGTPAEQASAA
+775 AGESALPPAASDAQANTPAEPTSSETALAPDAENPDTHAHTDGASPGG
-786 SESVADSALS
+786 E
-796 ADGSA
+796 
-801 SSPEAVNLE
+801 PEAATGT
-810 SAADGATHTDAG
+810 AADAETSAT
-822 AGEPATAAQADT
+822 TA
-834 PETPAAEA
+834 PETTAVAATQ
-842 APPAPVPTVAKKP
+842 PTVAKKP

-869 TEPATGRDGR
+869 TEPVTGRDGR

-899 GRDTRGPRD
+899 SRDARGPRD

-919 DGREGFDARGPRL
+919 EGRDGVDARGPRL

-995 WVQAVSQTP
+995 WVQAVSQAP
-1004 SGDAAE
+1004 SGDATE

-1015 EMAADVPS
+1015 EIAADVPT
-1023 PAAQVPARRALQLHM
+1023 PAAHVPARRALQLQM
-1038 LTRRNDPAPAQTWT
+1038 LTRRNEPAPAQTWA
-1052 QDAARVLGAN
+1052 QDAARVLSAN
-1062 YDAEQARR
+1062 YDTDQARR
-1070 LQTALKGLLKT
+1070 LQSALKGLLKT
-1081 S
+1081 P

>member
-1 MPGMARVSSSGDNTG
+1 MT
-16 FFGLPRTITGQVPA
+16 
-30 PCVISLQAVDVTSS
+30 S
-44 SSSQNEPQ
+44 SSSQNDTQ

-71 ARLREWLATDPSVE
+71 ARLREWMATDPSVDT
-85 SMQEVFREMST
+85 MQEVFREMSA

-105 REKLDELRRAKAQDT
+105 RERLDELRRAKAQDS

-160 PLSTLKNQLAERVK
+160 PLATLKNQLAERVK

-189 SMMMAQRIEMLST
+189 SMMMAQRIEILST
-202 KPWEEAQ
+202 KPWAEAQ
-209 SQRDTLSADLQRLQ
+209 AQRDTLAADLQRLQ
-223 ADGQAL
+223 ADAQAL
-229 SSDANWA
+229 TVDTNWP
-236 CVDARFPPMLQASG
+236 CVDARFPPMLQSSS
-250 QQLTAVWEAFDA
+250 QQLQAVWEAFDA
-262 ALTHTVQAAS
+262 ALTHTLKAS
-272 DPALDLPA
+272 ADPALELPA
-280 VPAWADQLRAART
+280 VPAWADQLRAARG

-315 AAVQAVLS
+315 AAVQAVLT

-337 AGAAAAVRQALREQG
+337 AGAAAAVRQALREHG

-366 LAAASELEG
+366 LSAASELEG
-375 WQRWRADQIRQDLVT
+375 WQRWRADQLRQELVT

-402 VPAAGPAQSAGDKTP
+402 VPAAASKSSTP
-417 AQDTA
+417 A
-422 LPEAAAPTADQ
+422 PSE
-433 ADHPTA
+433 
-439 TEAGDTATAADAVV
+439 
-453 SAPAIPDPAIP
+453 APATSTQATGDEGGQPNAELTDAIP
-464 APAAATK
+464 ATVAEPVPAEGQADGAPQAEQAVKQSATPAAK
-471 DRITWVPAVGGRKM
+471 ERITWVPVMGGRKM

-525 SWLDKVRAES
+525 TWLDKVRADS

-544 LIEELKAW
+544 LIDELKAW
-552 ATAHAAG
+552 AASHAAG
-559 PDWKAVNRALYQFSD
+559 PDWKAVNRSLHQFSD

-581 VSEKVFNEVQPL
+581 VSEKVFNEVQSL

-601 QAPLAAVQKAS
+601 QAPLAAVQKGS
-612 LAQRHALI
+612 LTQRHALI
-620 EEAKALSAE
+620 EEAKALAAE
-629 PFLRIDAVKTLQQR
+629 PHLRIDAVKALQQR

-658 QKLWDAFRKPIDEA
+658 QKLWDAFRKPIDDA

-681 QAAAAVSA
+681 QAAAAHSA
-689 VDQAVIQ
+689 HDQAVIQ
-696 AAKALETATQRGDAA
+696 AAKALELASQRGDAA

-729 AGAAASAAP
+729 AAAASSATPAP
-738 AAIAGPASSAPADT
+738 AAQPAPLDSTLAAQAEPASVVSDPAAAEVAVASPGAESGDAVT
-752 GAGADTTGASTE
+752 GEPASGAVASGEAGSVEAASSE
-764 SSQQSAATEAV
+764 AILGEAASEAV
-775 AGTPAEQASAA
+775 AADAPEQA
-786 SESVADSALS
+786 
-796 ADGSA
+796 
-801 SSPEAVNLE
+801 
-810 SAADGATHTDAG
+810 
-822 AGEPATAAQADT
+822 TA
-834 PETPAAEA
+834 PA
-842 APPAPVPTVAKKP
+842 APPPTAPTVAKKP
-855 VVAVRGDDRPGQKR
+855 VIAVRGDDRPGQKR
-869 TEPATGRDGR
+869 TEPAAGRDAR
-879 GARPGD
+879 GGRPGD

-892 GGPGGRD
+892 GG
-899 GRDTRGPRD
+899 
-908 GARGFDRRDGR
+908 RDGR
-919 DGREGFDARGPRL
+919 DGGRDARGPRDSRFPDRREARDGFEPRGPRL
-932 GDTAFRAQRNA
+932 GDTAFRAQRQA
-943 LEQAQQTLRKL
+943 LEQAQQSLRKL

-975 DQVPPLKELGSR
+975 DHVPPLRELGSR

-995 WVQAVSQTP
+995 WVQAVSQAP
-1004 SGDAAE
+1004 AGDANE

-1015 EMAADVPS
+1015 EIAADVPT
-1023 PAAQVPARRALQLHM
+1023 PASQVPARRALQLQM
-1038 LTRRNDPAPAQTWT
+1038 LTRRHDPAPAQTWT
-1052 QDAARVLGAN
+1052 QDAARVLGAG
-1062 YDAEQARR
+1062 YDADQARR
-1070 LQTALKGLLKT
+1070 LQSALKSLLKT
-1081 S
+1081 N

>member
-1 MPGMARVSSSGDNTG
+1 M
-16 FFGLPRTITGQVPA
+16 L
-30 PCVISLQAVDVTSS
+30 ISLQAVDVTSS
-44 SSSQNEPQ
+44 SSQNDPQ

-71 ARLREWLATDPSVE
+71 ARLREWMATDPSVE
-85 SMQEVFREMST
+85 VMQEVFREMSA

-105 REKLDELRRAKAQDT
+105 REKLDELRRAKAQDS

-133 DAPRINLADAM
+133 DAVRINLADAM

-160 PLSTLKNQLAERVK
+160 PLATLKIQLAERVK
-174 GIEDLQHRAQVQREA
+174 GIEELQHRAQVQREA

-209 SQRDTLSADLQRLQ
+209 SQRDTLAADLHRQQ
-223 ADGQAL
+223 ADTHAL
-229 SSDANWA
+229 TVDANWA
-236 CVDARFPPMLQASG
+236 CVDARFPPMLQSSS
-250 QQLTAVWEAFDA
+250 QQLQAVWEAFDA
-262 ALTHTVQAAS
+262 ALSHTVKAAT
-272 DPALDLPA
+272 DPALELPA
-280 VPAWADQLRAART
+280 VPAWADQLRAARS
-293 GTSVAPAPAKPRI
+293 GTPVAPAPAKPRI

-315 AAVQAVLS
+315 AAVQAVLA

-352 RWLDEKFEHHAQGV
+352 RWLDEKFEHQVQGV
-366 LAAASELEG
+366 LSAASELEG
-375 WQRWRADQIRQDLVT
+375 WQRWRADQLRQELVA

-402 VPAAGPAQSAGDKTP
+402 VPAVAHPATVAKTDAGVAHTQSAEAPAEGQPMSDVSPVSDTP
-417 AQDTA
+417 AVEQTPIAESHPAPDGTVVPGGTPA
-422 LPEAAAPTADQ
+422 AEPSVTAAAPMAKAD
-433 ADHPTA
+433 T
-439 TEAGDTATAADAVV
+439 V
-453 SAPAIPDPAIP
+453 SA
-464 APAAATK
+464 K
-471 DRITWVPAVGGRKM
+471 ERITWVPVMGGRKM

-503 LPNHG
+503 LPNHA

-525 SWLDKVRAES
+525 TWLDKVRAES
-535 AEHRAQRLA
+535 AEHRAHRLA
-544 LIEELKAW
+544 LIDELKAW
-552 ATAHAAG
+552 ACAHAAG
-559 PDWKAVNRALYQFSD
+559 PDWKAVNRALHQFSD

-581 VSEKVFNEVQPL
+581 VSEKVFNEVQTL
-593 WKAAFQEA
+593 WKTAFHEA

-620 EEAKALSAE
+620 EEAQALAAE
-629 PFLRIDAVKTLQQR
+629 PHLRIDAVKALQQR

-648 QVVALDRRQE
+648 LVVALDRRQE

-672 FQRKTQQRE
+672 FQRKTAQRE
-681 QAAAAVSA
+681 QAAAAHSA
-689 VDQAVIQ
+689 HDQLVLQ
-696 AAKALETATQRGDAA
+696 AAKALESASQRGDAA

-718 ALELATRGQAA
+718 ALEQATRGHAVAPVAA
-729 AGAAASAAP
+729 AQAQPAEPETAAATSAESGHQPSGADAAESSANTLDAVATTPDASALAP
-738 AAIAGPASSAPADT
+738 AAAP
-752 GAGADTTGASTE
+752 E
-764 SSQQSAATEAV
+764 
-775 AGTPAEQASAA
+775 
-786 SESVADSALS
+786 VADSSGPA
-796 ADGSA
+796 
-801 SSPEAVNLE
+801 
-810 SAADGATHTDAG
+810 
-822 AGEPATAAQADT
+822 PATPAPA
-834 PETPAAEA
+834 TPAPAMA
-842 APPAPVPTVAKKP
+842 AATVAKKP
-855 VVAVRGDDRPGQKR
+855 VIAVRGDDRPGQKR
-869 TEPATGRDGR
+869 AEPATAGRDGR

-885 RGRPGGP
+885 RGRA

-899 GRDTRGPRD
+899 AGRDARGPRD
-908 GARGFDRRDGR
+908 NRFADRRE
-919 DGREGFDARGPRL
+919 GREGYEPRGPRL

-975 DQVPPLKELGSR
+975 EHVPPLRELGNR

-995 WVQAVSQTP
+995 WVQAVSQAP
-1004 SGDAAE
+1004 AGDATE

-1015 EMAADVPS
+1015 EIAADVPT
-1023 PAAQVPARRALQLHM
+1023 PAAHVPARRALQLQM
-1038 LTRRNDPAPAQTWT
+1038 LTRRNDPAPAQTWA
-1052 QDAARVLGAN
+1052 QDAARVLGAG

-1070 LQTALKGLLKT
+1070 LQSALKSLLKT
-1081 S
+1081 T

>member
-1 MPGMARVSSSGDNTG
+1 MSVSGTILQPHNAATEHWLLLGICGAGMS
-16 FFGLPRTITGQVPA
+16 
-30 PCVISLQAVDVTSS
+30 
-44 SSSQNEPQ
+44 
-52 KLDALT
+52 
-58 GGAFSAPTSGERA
+58 
-71 ARLREWLATDPSVE
+71 
-85 SMQEVFREMST
+85 
-96 RDKGAAKAL
+96 
-105 REKLDELRRAKAQDT
+105 
-120 LALEWAHKGEALR
+120 
-133 DAPRINLADAM
+133 NLC
-144 AWQRDAA
+144 
-151 KAGAPLSRE
+151 
-160 PLSTLKNQLAERVK
+160 QL
-174 GIEDLQHRAQVQREA
+174 
-189 SMMMAQRIEMLST
+189 
-202 KPWEEAQ
+202 
-209 SQRDTLSADLQRLQ
+209 
-223 ADGQAL
+223 
-229 SSDANWA
+229 
-236 CVDARFPPMLQASG
+236 LQASG

-262 ALTHTVQAAS
+262 ALTYSVQAAS
-272 DPALDLPA
+272 DPTLELPA

-293 GTSVAPAPAKPRI
+293 GITAAPAPVKPRI

-315 AAVQAVLS
+315 ASVQAVLT

-402 VPAAGPAQSAGDKTP
+402 VPATGPAKPGGDKTP
-417 AQDTA
+417 SQDTA
-422 LPEAAAPTADQ
+422 VSEAS
-433 ADHPTA
+433 
-439 TEAGDTATAADAVV
+439 VV
-453 SAPAIPDPAIP
+453 SDSAEAT
-464 APAAATK
+464 APAAQTPTTPTK
-471 DRITWVPAVGGRKM
+471 ERITWVPAMGGRKM

-552 ATAHAAG
+552 AVEHAAG

-574 RWREAGH
+574 RWRDAGH

-593 WKAAFQEA
+593 WKAAFHEA

-620 EEAKALSAE
+620 EEAQALSAE
-629 PFLRIDAVKTLQQR
+629 PHLRIDAVKTLQQR

-681 QAAAAVSA
+681 QAAAALSA
-689 VDQAVIQ
+689 LDQAVIQ

-718 ALELATRGQAA
+718 ALEQATRGQAA
-729 AGAAASAAP
+729 AAAAASSAQAAAVSRAP
-738 AAIAGPASSAPADT
+738 AP
-752 GAGADTTGASTE
+752 
-764 SSQQSAATEAV
+764 AATEA
-775 AGTPAEQASAA
+775 AGESAPRPAASDAQANTPAEPTSSETALAPDAENPDTHAHTDGASPGG
-786 SESVADSALS
+786 E
-796 ADGSA
+796 
-801 SSPEAVNLE
+801 PEAATGT
-810 SAADGATHTDAG
+810 AADAETSATTAPETT
-822 AGEPATAAQADT
+822 AVAAAQ
-834 PETPAAEA
+834 
-842 APPAPVPTVAKKP
+842 PTVAKKP

-869 TEPATGRDGR
+869 TEPVTGRDGR

-892 GGPGGRD
+892 GGRD
-899 GRDTRGPRD
+899 SRDARGPRD

-919 DGREGFDARGPRL
+919 EGRDGVDARGPRL

-995 WVQAVSQTP
+995 WVQAVSQAP
-1004 SGDAAE
+1004 SGDATE

-1015 EMAADVPS
+1015 EIAADVPT
-1023 PAAQVPARRALQLHM
+1023 PAAHVPARRALQLQM
-1038 LTRRNDPAPAQTWT
+1038 LTRRNDPAPAQTWA
-1052 QDAARVLGAN
+1052 QDAARVLSAN
-1062 YDAEQARR
+1062 YDTDQARR
-1070 LQTALKGLLKT
+1070 LQSALKGLLKT
-1081 S
+1081 P

>member
-1 MPGMARVSSSGDNTG
+1 M
-16 FFGLPRTITGQVPA
+16 
-30 PCVISLQAVDVTSS
+30 TSS
-44 SSSQNEPQ
+44 SSQHDTQ
-52 KLDALT
+52 TLDALT
-58 GGAFSAPTSGERA
+58 GGAFSAPTSGERS

-105 REKLDELRRAKAQDT
+105 REKLDELRRAKAQEA
-120 LALEWAHKGEALR
+120 LAQEWAHKGEALR

-160 PLSTLKNQLAERVK
+160 PLSTLKIQLAERVK

-202 KPWEEAQ
+202 KPWAEAQ
-209 SQRDTLSADLQRLQ
+209 SQRDTLAADLQRLQ
-223 ADGQAL
+223 ADAQTL
-229 SSDANWA
+229 TSDTNWA

-262 ALTHTVQAAS
+262 ALKHTVQAAS

-293 GTSVAPAPAKPRI
+293 GITAAPAPVKPRI

-315 AAVQAVLS
+315 ASVQAVLT

-402 VPAAGPAQSAGDKTP
+402 VPATGPAKPGGDKTP
-417 AQDTA
+417 SQDTA
-422 LPEAAAPTADQ
+422 VPEAS
-433 ADHPTA
+433 
-439 TEAGDTATAADAVV
+439 VV
-453 SAPAIPDPAIP
+453 SDPAEAT
-464 APAAATK
+464 APAAQTPTEPTK
-471 DRITWVPAVGGRKM
+471 ERITWVPAMGGRKM

-552 ATAHAAG
+552 AVEHAAG

-574 RWREAGH
+574 RWRDAGH

-593 WKAAFQEA
+593 WKAAFHEA

-620 EEAKALSAE
+620 EEAQALSAE
-629 PFLRIDAVKTLQQR
+629 PHLRIDAVKTLQQR

-681 QAAAAVSA
+681 QAAAALSA
-689 VDQAVIQ
+689 LDQAVIQ

-718 ALELATRGQAA
+718 ALEQATRGQAA
-729 AGAAASAAP
+729 AAAAAS
-738 AAIAGPASSAPADT
+738 S
-752 GAGADTTGASTE
+752 
-764 SSQQSAATEAV
+764 
-775 AGTPAEQASAA
+775 
-786 SESVADSALS
+786 
-796 ADGSA
+796 
-801 SSPEAVNLE
+801 
-810 SAADGATHTDAG
+810 
-822 AGEPATAAQADT
+822 AQA
-834 PETPAAEA
+834 A
-842 APPAPVPTVAKKP
+842 
-855 VVAVRGDDRPGQKR
+855 
-869 TEPATGRDGR
+869 
-879 GARPGD
+879 
-885 RGRPGGP
+885 
-892 GGPGGRD
+892 
-899 GRDTRGPRD
+899 
-908 GARGFDRRDGR
+908 
-919 DGREGFDARGPRL
+919 
-932 GDTAFRAQRNA
+932 
-943 LEQAQQTLRKL
+943 
-954 AAQAHG
+954 
-960 EALTQLL
+960 
-967 TAWEQRQA
+967 
-975 DQVPPLKELGSR
+975 
-987 LQAPQRQA
+987 
-995 WVQAVSQTP
+995 AVS
-1004 SGDAAE
+1004 
-1010 ALLRL
+1010 
-1015 EMAADVPS
+1015 
-1023 PAAQVPARRALQLHM
+1023 RA
-1038 LTRRNDPAPAQTWT
+1038 PAPA
-1052 QDAARVLGAN
+1052 
-1062 YDAEQARR
+1062 
-1070 LQTALKGLLKT
+1070 
-1081 S
+1081 

>member
-1 MPGMARVSSSGDNTG
+1 
-16 FFGLPRTITGQVPA
+16 
-30 PCVISLQAVDVTSS
+30 VTSS
-44 SSSQNEPQ
+44 SSPLQNDTQ
-52 KLDALT
+52 TLDALT

-71 ARLREWLATDPSVE
+71 ARLREWMATEPSVE
-85 SMQEVFREMST
+85 SMQEVFREMSA

-105 REKLDELRRAKAQDT
+105 REKLDELRRAKAQDS

-209 SQRDTLSADLQRLQ
+209 SQRDTLAADLQRLQ
-223 ADGQAL
+223 ADGQTL
-229 SSDANWA
+229 TTDANWA

-262 ALTHTVQAAS
+262 ALKHTVLAAS

-293 GTSVAPAPAKPRI
+293 GTPVAVAPAKPRI

-315 AAVQAVLS
+315 AAVQAVLA

-375 WQRWRADQIRQDLVT
+375 WQRWRADQIRQDLVA

-402 VPAAGPAQSAGDKTP
+402 VPAANPGKAESAPSKAAPVASDDAAAAGTPVADSASDEAALTQASVAEVPDTHATPSELTTAEPTVAETPTAEAIAAQVPAAVTP
-417 AQDTA
+417 AVA
-422 LPEAAAPTADQ
+422 SKPVAPK
-433 ADHPTA
+433 
-439 TEAGDTATAADAVV
+439 E
-453 SAPAIPDPAIP
+453 
-464 APAAATK
+464 
-471 DRITWVPAVGGRKM
+471 RITWVPVMGGRKM

-525 SWLDKVRAES
+525 TWLDKVRAES
-535 AEHRAQRLA
+535 AEHRAHRLA
-544 LIEELKAW
+544 LIDELKAW
-552 ATAHAAG
+552 AAAHAAG

-593 WKAAFQEA
+593 WKSAFHDA

-620 EEAKALSAE
+620 EEAKVLSAE
-629 PFLRIDAVKTLQQR
+629 PHLRIDAVKSLQQR

-681 QAAAAVSA
+681 QAAAAHSA
-689 VDQAVIQ
+689 LDQAVIQ
-696 AAKALETATQRGDAA
+696 AAKALDTATQRGDAA
-711 QIRAAMQ
+711 QIRSAMQ
-718 ALELATRGQAA
+718 ALEQATRGQAA
-729 AGAAASAAP
+729 AAAASLAAQASAS
-738 AAIAGPASSAPADT
+738 AAVASRPDTSAPAGDAPAPAT
-752 GAGADTTGASTE
+752 SVDATTAAADVLPTPSGAVAETPPSATPEAAATDGAAVASEAHTEGASVTE
-764 SSQQSAATEAV
+764 SD
-775 AGTPAEQASAA
+775 AGESSAA
-786 SESVADSALS
+786 SAPDHAPASVQDASVA
-796 ADGSA
+796 
-801 SSPEAVNLE
+801 
-810 SAADGATHTDAG
+810 AT
-822 AGEPATAAQADT
+822 PS
-834 PETPAAEA
+834 
-842 APPAPVPTVAKKP
+842 PTVAKKP

-869 TEPATGRDGR
+869 TEPAASRDGR
-879 GARPGD
+879 GARAGD

-892 GGPGGRD
+892 GGRD
-899 GRDTRGPRD
+899 ARDARAPRD
-908 GARGFDRRDGR
+908 GARGFDRREGREGR
-919 DGREGFDARGPRL
+919 DGFEPRGPRL

-967 TAWEQRQA
+967 GAWEQRQA
-975 DQVPPLKELGSR
+975 EQVPPLKELGSR

-995 WVQAVSQTP
+995 WVQAVSQAP
-1004 SGDAAE
+1004 SGDATD

-1015 EMAADVPS
+1015 EIAADVPT
-1023 PAAQVPARRALQLHM
+1023 PAAHVPARRALQLQM

-1052 QDAARVLGAN
+1052 QDAARVLGAS
-1062 YDAEQARR
+1062 YDADQARR
-1070 LQTALKGLLKT
+1070 LQNALKGLLKT